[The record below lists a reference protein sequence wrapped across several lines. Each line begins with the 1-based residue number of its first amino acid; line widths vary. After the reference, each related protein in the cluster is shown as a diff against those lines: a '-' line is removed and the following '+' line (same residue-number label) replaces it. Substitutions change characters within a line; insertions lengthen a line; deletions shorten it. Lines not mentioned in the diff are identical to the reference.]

1 MILVLRIN
9 LHYKYIF
16 VTRYF
21 NETADPMHMCLS
33 LVVKKS
39 QSCQKYYYGAIFI
52 DSCIVSLLP
61 EIQRRRG
68 SSLYL
73 LSLQTPPSESEKI
86 RSSVV

>member
-21 NETADPMHMCLS
+21 DETADPMHKCLS
-33 LVVKKS
+33 LVVKRRVKVVKNIIME
-39 QSCQKYYYGAIFI
+39 QF
-52 DSCIVSLLP
+52 SLTHVLCHSY
-61 EIQRRRG
+61 RK

-73 LSLQTPPSESEKI
+73 LSLQTPF
-86 RSSVV
+86 

>member
-21 NETADPMHMCLS
+21 DETADPMHKCLS

-39 QSCQKYYYGAIFI
+39 QSCQKYYYGAFSLTHVLCHSYRKSREEG
-52 DSCIVSLLP
+52 DPVST
-61 EIQRRRG
+61 
-68 SSLYL
+68 YL
-73 LSLQTPPSESEKI
+73 VSRLPSESEKI